1 MSTQDPAAT
10 TEPAGP
16 SRAQRGLR
24 RLVDGPLGRAM
35 REIGEPIELL
45 RYICVTVAR
54 RPRGFGADIGDYSV
68 YFLRKSLLPG
78 FIVNFGYSLLA
89 VTFSSG
95 ILGFLGAANR
105 VGTPY
110 YIFTIRPIIPIL
122 TGVTIAGIIGT
133 SITAEIGA
141 RKIRGELD
149 AMRVMGQD
157 PVRELVIPR
166 LVATTVMSSGLCV
179 FLLFFNLSIG
189 ALGGSWLA
197 DTSIGAYIDASTS
210 NVVVPEIFSLVFK
223 TMLIGFFIGLVS
235 ASKGLNSSSGS
246 EGLGRAVNQAVVV
259 CVVSVTVLHTIF
271 DAVVQAAVPS
281 LSVNR

>member
-1 MSTQDPAAT
+1 MSIQEHDEESPA
-10 TEPAGP
+10 PVVKYHPLVHGP
-16 SRAQRGLR
+16 IGSLLR
-24 RLVDGPLGRAM
+24 EVGQPL
-35 REIGEPIELL
+35 ELL
-45 RYICVTVAR
+45 RYICVTIFR
-54 RPRGFGADIGDYSV
+54 NPRGFGGDIRDYSF

-78 FIVNFGYSLLA
+78 FVVNFGYSLLA
-89 VTFSSG
+89 ITFSSG

-122 TGVTIAGIIGT
+122 TGVTIAGVIGT
-133 SITAEIGA
+133 SITAELGA

-157 PVRELVIPR
+157 PIRELVIPR
-166 LVATTVMSSGLCV
+166 VVATTIMSSGICV
-179 FLLFFNLSIG
+179 FILFFNLGVG
-189 ALGGSWLA
+189 AVAGSWLA
-197 DTSIGAYIDASTS
+197 DTSMGAYIDATTS
-210 NVVVPEIFSLVFK
+210 NVVVPEIWTLVFK
-223 TMLIGFFIGLVS
+223 TMLIGLFIGLVS
-235 ASKGLNSSSGS
+235 ASKGMNAESGS

-271 DAVVQAAVPS
+271 DAIVQAGFPN

>member
-1 MSTQDPAAT
+1 MSTQEHETSPT
-10 TEPAGP
+10 PTPVRYRP
-16 SRAQRGLR
+16 
-24 RLVDGPLGRAM
+24 LVDGPLGATL
-35 REIGEPIELL
+35 REVGQPLELL
-45 RYICVTVAR
+45 RYICVSIFR
-54 RPRGFGADIGDYSV
+54 NPRGFGADTRDYAF
-68 YFLRKSLLPG
+68 YFLRKSLMPG
-78 FIVNFGYSLLA
+78 FVVNFGYSLLA
-89 VTFSSG
+89 ITFSSG

-122 TGVTIAGIIGT
+122 TGVTIAGVIGT

-157 PVRELVIPR
+157 PIRELVIPR
-166 LVATTVMSSGLCV
+166 VIATTVMSSGLCV
-179 FLLFFNLSIG
+179 FILFFNLGVG
-189 ALGGSWLA
+189 AFAGSWLA
-197 DTSIGAYIDASTS
+197 GTSLGAYIDASTS
-210 NVVVPEIFSLVFK
+210 NVVVPEIWTLVFK

-235 ASKGLNSSSGS
+235 ASKGLNAGSGS

-271 DAVVQAAVPS
+271 DAIVQAGFPS